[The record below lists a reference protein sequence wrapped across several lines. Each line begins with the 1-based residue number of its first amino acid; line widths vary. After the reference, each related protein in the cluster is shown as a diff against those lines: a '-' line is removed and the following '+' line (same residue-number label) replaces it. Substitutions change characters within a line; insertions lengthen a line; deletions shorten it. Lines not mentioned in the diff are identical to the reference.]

1 MSFCFV
7 TVRTNVLLPEPVGP
21 ITATIHFGKAP
32 VGTFGTVGFF
42 PMACRGFLVDGLF
55 HQYGI
60 NNINIKQ
67 IVDMIKSNIATNIR
81 WIWLMSD
88 DGIEMKYTGE
98 DD

>member
-1 MSFCFV
+1 
-7 TVRTNVLLPEPVGP
+7 
-21 ITATIHFGKAP
+21 
-32 VGTFGTVGFF
+32 
-42 PMACRGFLVDGLF
+42 MACRGFLVDGLF

-60 NNINIKQ
+60 NNINIEQ

-98 DD
+98 DDWRTGFWAHPMTPTYFGDKHKADE